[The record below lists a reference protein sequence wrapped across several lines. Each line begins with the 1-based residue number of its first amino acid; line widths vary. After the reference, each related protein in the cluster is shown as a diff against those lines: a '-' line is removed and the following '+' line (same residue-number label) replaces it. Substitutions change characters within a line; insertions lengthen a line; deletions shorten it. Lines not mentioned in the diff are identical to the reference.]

1 MKILI
6 VSWYFPPYS
15 TMGALRIGKFAKYL
29 IAQGHEVRVISAR
42 DEALEKSLPVEVPQD
57 IVSSTEWIDVNGF
70 PAKIQS
76 VRVRLRGLFAP
87 KRAPTPEPE
96 HAEAPGTAAAP
107 PVPVAPSTPA
117 AAAPDAGPPS
127 MVSRILRKFRTFY
140 QQATN
145 IPDGRIGWLIPAI
158 RAAND
163 VTRDWKPDIV
173 FASAPP
179 FTTLLAGR
187 RIAKKMGAP
196 LVVEF
201 RDRWMEDPYSEVPA
215 LRRWIDRMLEDW
227 CVRPARHV
235 VTVSEPWAEDYA
247 ARWGKPV
254 VVAYNGFDPDDY
266 DELADV
272 APVADGKLQILYTG
286 ILYPERRDPTP
297 LFKALQTMDDV
308 RDQISVRFYGAKIAQ
323 LGPIIEAHGLQ
334 DIVSVES
341 RVTFKESLRLQRQAD
356 VLLLLQ
362 WNNILE
368 KGNVP
373 GKVFEYFSARRPV
386 LGIGYEEGVPA
397 RLLRE
402 RDAGLVVNDPDKIAE
417 YLRGLIEQKKA
428 PGGIPLLPEAGI
440 AGLSRP
446 EQYAGIE
453 DAFLSIVKQSS

>member
-1 MKILI
+1 MNILI

-29 IAQGHEVRVISAR
+29 IAQGHDVRVISAR
-42 DEALEKSLPVEVPQD
+42 DEELEKSLPVEVPQE
-57 IVSSTEWIDVNGF
+57 IVHSTEWMDVNGF

-76 VRVRLRGLFAP
+76 VRVRLRGLFSSKPA
-87 KRAPTPEPE
+87 
-96 HAEAPGTAAAP
+96 GTASSSVNVSPAAP
-107 PVPVAPSTPA
+107 IPKSRPNSGSPSLVPRV
-117 AAAPDAGPPS
+117 
-127 MVSRILRKFRTFY
+127 LRWFRLFY

-145 IPDGRIGWLIPAI
+145 IPDGRIGWLIPAV
-158 RAAND
+158 RAADD
-163 VTRDWKPDIV
+163 VTRDWKPDLV

-187 RIAKKMGAP
+187 RIAKRTGAP

-201 RDRWMEDPYSEVPA
+201 RDRWMEDPYSNVPA
-215 LRRWIDRMLEDW
+215 LRRWIDRKLENW

-235 VTVSEPWAEDYA
+235 VTVSEPWADDYV

-266 DELADV
+266 DELADLM
-272 APVADGKLQILYTG
+272 PDQGGKLQILYTG

-297 LFKALQTMDDV
+297 LFKALQKMDDV
-308 RDQISVRFYGAKIAQ
+308 RDQISVRFYGAKLAT

-334 DIVSVES
+334 DIVTVES

-373 GKVFEYFSARRPV
+373 GKVFEYFAARRPV

-397 RLLRE
+397 KLLRE
-402 RDAGLVVNDPDKIAE
+402 RNAGLVVNDPDKIAD
-417 YLRGLIEQKKA
+417 YLRGLVAQKNA

>member
-15 TMGALRIGKFAKYL
+15 TMGSLRIGKFAKFL

-42 DEALEKSLPVEVPQD
+42 DEALEKSLPVEVPGE
-57 IVSSTEWIDVNGF
+57 IVNSTNWIDVNGF
-70 PAKIQS
+70 PAMAQS
-76 VRVRLRGLFAP
+76 VRVWLRSLFGSKPSDAKILGDAQP
-87 KRAPTPEPE
+87 SSTGGNQS
-96 HAEAPGTAAAP
+96 APGADRNAGTP
-107 PVPVAPSTPA
+107 PASA
-117 AAAPDAGPPS
+117 
-127 MVSRILRKFRTFY
+127 RILRKLRRFY

-145 IPDGRIGWLIPAI
+145 IPDGRIGWLIPAV
-158 RAAND
+158 RAAD
-163 VTRDWKPDIV
+163 EVTRDWKPDIV

-187 RIAKKMGAP
+187 RIAKRSGAP

-201 RDRWMEDPYSEVPA
+201 RDRWMEDPYSKVPA
-215 LRRWIDRMLEDW
+215 LRRWIDRILEDW
-227 CVRPARHV
+227 CVRPARQV
-235 VTVSEPWAEDYA
+235 VTVSEPWAIDYL

-272 APVADGKLQILYTG
+272 VPNSDERLQILYTG

-297 LFKALQTMDDV
+297 LFKALQQMDDV

-323 LGPIIEAHGLQ
+323 LVPIIEAHGLQ
-334 DIVSVES
+334 DIVTVES

-362 WNNILE
+362 WDNVLE
-368 KGNVP
+368 EGNVP
-373 GKVFEYFSARRPV
+373 GKVFEYFAARRPV
-386 LGIGYEEGVPA
+386 LGIGYEKGVPA
-397 RLLRE
+397 RLLRD
-402 RDAGLVVNDPDKIAE
+402 RNVGLVVNNPDRIAE
-417 YLRGLIEQKKA
+417 YLRELLSQKRSA
-428 PGGIPLLPEAGI
+428 GGIPLLPETGI

-453 DAFLSIVKQSS
+453 DAFASIVKPSP

>member
-15 TMGALRIGKFAKYL
+15 TMGALRIGQFAKYL

-57 IVSSTEWIDVNGF
+57 IVHSTEWIDVNGF
-70 PAKIQS
+70 PAMIQS
-76 VRVRLRGLFAP
+76 IRVWLRGLFGSRSGDISAP
-87 KRAPTPEPE
+87 DKAVSAPPPAAVAAEP
-96 HAEAPGTAAAP
+96 PTAAP
-107 PVPVAPSTPA
+107 PS
-117 AAAPDAGPPS
+117 GPPS
-127 MVSRILRKFRTFY
+127 FASRVLRKCRTFY

-145 IPDGRIGWLIPAI
+145 IPDGRVGWLLPAV
-158 RAAND
+158 RTAKD
-163 VTRDWKPDIV
+163 VTRSWKPDIV

-187 RIAKKMGAP
+187 RIAKRVGAP

-201 RDRWMEDPYSEVPA
+201 RDRWMEDPYSDVPA

-227 CVRPARHV
+227 CVRPARYV

-266 DELADV
+266 DELADL

-297 LFKALQTMDDV
+297 LFKALQIMDDV

-334 DIVSVES
+334 DIVTVES

-373 GKVFEYFSARRPV
+373 GKVFEYFAARRPV

-402 RDAGLVVNDPDKIAE
+402 RNAGLVVNDPEKIAD

-428 PGGIPLLPEAGI
+428 PGGIPLLPESGI
-440 AGLSRP
+440 SGLSRP

-453 DAFLSIVKQSS
+453 AAFLSIVKQPS

>member
-29 IAQGHEVRVISAR
+29 ISQGHEVRVISAR
-42 DEALEKSLPVEVPQD
+42 DEELEKSLPVEVPQD
-57 IVSSTEWIDVNGF
+57 IVNSTEWIDVNGF

-76 VRVRLRGLFAP
+76 VRVWLRGLLRSKSGDSAN
-87 KRAPTPEPE
+87 AQNAGTSSAQGTPE
-96 HAEAPGTAAAP
+96 AK
-107 PVPVAPSTPA
+107 VAP
-117 AAAPDAGPPS
+117 AAPDGPS
-127 MVSRILRKFRTFY
+127 STASRILRKFRMFY

-145 IPDGRIGWLIPAI
+145 IPDGRIGWLIPAV

-163 VTRDWKPDIV
+163 VTRDWKPDLV

-187 RIAKKMGAP
+187 RIAKRTGAP

-215 LRRWIDRMLEDW
+215 LRRWIDKMLENW

-235 VTVSEPWAEDYA
+235 VTVSEPWAEDYV

-272 APVADGKLQILYTG
+272 MPVADGKLQILYTG

-297 LFKALQTMDDV
+297 LFKALQTMGDV
-308 RDQISVRFYGAKIAQ
+308 RDQISVRFYGAKIAT

-341 RVTFKESLRLQRQAD
+341 RVTFKESLRLQREAD

-373 GKVFEYFSARRPV
+373 GKVFEYFAARRPV

-397 RLLRE
+397 KLLRE
-402 RDAGLVVNDPDKIAE
+402 RNAGLVVNDPDRIAQ
-417 YLRGLIEQKKA
+417 YLRGLIEQKNA
-428 PGGIPLLPEAGI
+428 PGGIPLLPEQGI
-440 AGLSRP
+440 SGLSRP

-453 DAFLSIVKQSS
+453 DAFLSIVKRSA

>member
-57 IVSSTEWIDVNGF
+57 IVTSTDWIDVNGF

-76 VRVRLRGLFAP
+76 VRVWLSGLFRPQSGEADVSDKAVAVP
-87 KRAPTPEPE
+87 KV
-96 HAEAPGTAAAP
+96 AAP
-107 PVPVAPSTPA
+107 AALPA
-117 AAAPDAGPPS
+117 TSPNAGPPS
-127 MVSRILRKFRTFY
+127 AVARVLRKLRTFY

-145 IPDGRIGWLIPAI
+145 IPDGRIGWLIPAV

-187 RIAKKMGAP
+187 RIAKRTGAP

-201 RDRWMEDPYSEVPA
+201 RDRWMEDPYSNVPA

-272 APVADGKLQILYTG
+272 TPVAGGKLQILYTG

-297 LFKALQTMDDV
+297 LFEALQKMDDI
-308 RDQISVRFYGAKIAQ
+308 RDQISVRFYGAKIEQ

-334 DIVSVES
+334 DIVTVES

-386 LGIGYEEGVPA
+386 LGIGYEDGVPA

-402 RDAGLVVNDPDKIAE
+402 RNAGLVVNDPDKIAD
-417 YLRGLIEQKKA
+417 YLRGLVEQKQQ
-428 PGGIPLLPEAGI
+428 PGGIPLLPEDGLS
-440 AGLSRP
+440 GLSRP

-453 DAFLSIVKQSS
+453 DAFLSIVKQTS